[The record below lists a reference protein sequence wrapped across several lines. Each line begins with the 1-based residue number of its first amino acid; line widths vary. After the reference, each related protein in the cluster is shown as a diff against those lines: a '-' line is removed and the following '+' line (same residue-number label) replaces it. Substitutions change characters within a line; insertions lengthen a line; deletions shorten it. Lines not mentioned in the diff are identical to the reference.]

1 MAAHKNI
8 STKKNIEEYYTHTM
22 PAAKFFLA
30 LYICPG
36 IILCDYCLSHMK
48 KKNMEKFVI
57 LCEKVDTSDRR

>member
-8 STKKNIEEYYTHTM
+8 SIKKNIEEYYTHTM

-36 IILCDYCLSHMK
+36 IILCDFCLSHMK
-48 KKNMEKFVI
+48 KKNMEKLI
-57 LCEKVDTSDRR
+57 LAMLPK